1 MTRASTTA
9 RYVRPV
15 QGRGAGLTGGLTVP
29 RRSSLASWCSARC
42 SASACAGWRAPACC
56 SATAPTSSRT
66 SQCASGG
73 GSGGSATRRSA
84 SACRRRPRRSSPSA
98 HRAARAVHAA
108 RITPVFSVS
117 PTLQVSWHRI
127 APRGHR
133 CRHFS
138 LAPGAAVAVRGA
150 LLLPAVGSFICFAVH
165 TPCERSAAAEGV
177 VARCER
183 LTGHNPV
190 GFSLSSL
197 RCARGG
203 ARRTMARATAEQLA
217 RLQAQPSRI
226 RNLCVLAHVDHGA
239 PMHSLCMRDPVRLLT
254 RGDA

>member
-190 GFSLSSL
+190 GFSLSRL
-197 RCARGG
+197 RCAR
-203 ARRTMARATAEQLA
+203 RRPSQRWHAPRPSSSRACRRSPAASATSACSPTSTMVRRCTHFACET
-217 RLQAQPSRI
+217 
-226 RNLCVLAHVDHGA
+226 LCG
-239 PMHSLCMRDPVRLLT
+239 C
-254 RGDA
+254 